1 MVCLGVIIF
10 VLVSIELVIWG
21 YLSLGGGFVVGV
33 VGGIVIGLIVIIL
46 LLEEMEK
53 IYKRWNVVIWEKIF
67 VLVFIVLVGIILM
80 GWELFLGILGEFF
93 SGGIIFI
100 LNILVVIKV
109 VFGLWVV
116 ILLFICYW
124 GLLWGWLGDGY
135 CCYRMVRGE

>member
-1 MVCLGVIIF
+1 MIIF

-116 ILLFICYW
+116 ILLFICY
-124 GLLWGWLGDGY
+124 
-135 CCYRMVRGE
+135 